1 MVINAK
7 GSKVQEKK
15 EITSGSDLEIIFRWS
30 IVGSRFWNNQNA
42 SVVWVTV
49 LLLQVKP
56 VHGQPDGCIYFEYFS
71 HHATDKLDK
80 MCLVSNV
87 TV

>member
-30 IVGSRFWNNQNA
+30 VVGSRFWNNDNVFVV
-42 SVVWVTV
+42 SVSV
-49 LLLQVKP
+49 LLLQVKQ
-56 VHGQPDGCIYFEYFS
+56 VHGQPGACIYFEYFS
-71 HHATDKLDK
+71 HHATDKVDK

>member
-30 IVGSRFWNNQNA
+30 VVGSRFWNNDNVFVV
-42 SVVWVTV
+42 SVSV

-71 HHATDKLDK
+71 HHATDKVDK
-80 MCLVSNV
+80 MCFVSNV

>member
-1 MVINAK
+1 MVINVK

-30 IVGSRFWNNQNA
+30 IVGTRFWNNQNA
-42 SVVWVTV
+42 FVISVTV

-56 VHGQPDGCIYFEYFS
+56 VHGQPDGCIYFEYFW
-71 HHATDKLDK
+71 HHATDKVDK